1 MFGFHF
7 DSSVDTSVLC
17 IFYTHTTLL
26 DVSTPPPP
34 PTNTIN
40 PLHDS
45 TPDPRFGNFIPP
57 FRFRSIYSAEKE
69 KEKKTKDSK
78 GNASPLLPADRK
90 SRRNIRETDKR
101 GKESRGDI
109 CLVPVDRGETPLL
122 ETGSTCVRSRLGQ
135 LFKN

>member
-45 TPDPRFGNFIPP
+45 TPDPRFEFHSSLSLSFHLLCGEGKREKDERLERKRVAPSP
-57 FRFRSIYSAEKE
+57 CRSKIQAKHPRNGQKRE
-69 KEKKTKDSK
+69 
-78 GNASPLLPADRK
+78 RK
-90 SRRNIRETDKR
+90 SWRHM
-101 GKESRGDI
+101 
-109 CLVPVDRGETPLL
+109 PVDRGETPLL

>member
-1 MFGFHF
+1 MVFISIHP
-7 DSSVDTSVLC
+7 SIRRLLC

-45 TPDPRFGNFIPP
+45 TPDPRFANFIPP

-69 KEKKTKDSK
+69 KREKDERLERKRVAPSPCRSK
-78 GNASPLLPADRK
+78 IQAKHQRNGQKRERK
-90 SRRNIRETDKR
+90 SWRHM
-101 GKESRGDI
+101 
-109 CLVPVDRGETPLL
+109 PVDRGETPLL